1 MKVIIADTGAIIS
14 LGILNKLDLIEKV
27 LGDFYI
33 PEAVWI
39 ELNNYK
45 NPLFNPAILE
55 NISRKVIKIKSKNYL
70 AIGMDYGESES
81 VILYQEMKADFLLI
95 DDHRA
100 RMIAETLNINCIGSI
115 GILLKAK
122 QMHLIDELK
131 PVFELLV
138 KNNRYFSFKLL
149 NQILLYSGESEFT
162 LES

>member
-45 NPLFNPAILE
+45 NPSFSPNLLE
-55 NISRKVIKIKSKNYL
+55 KLSPQFVKIKSKNFL
-70 AIGMDYGESES
+70 SIGMDYGESES

-95 DDHRA
+95 DNQRA
-100 RMIAETLNINCIGSI
+100 RMIAEALKINCIGSI
-115 GILLKAK
+115 GILIKAK
-122 QMHLIDELK
+122 QMNLIDELK
-131 PVFELLV
+131 PVFEFFV
-138 KNNRYFSFKLL
+138 KNDRYFSLKLL
-149 NQILLYSGESEFT
+149 NKILQYCGESE
-162 LES
+162 L